1 LSTNPDFM
9 SQNSMTSGERRVAF
23 SMAGIFS
30 ARMLGL
36 FMIVPVFVDYAKELS
51 GYTVTLAGLAIG
63 IYGLSQALLQIPL
76 GMLSDRIGRKPVI
89 IGGLLVFA
97 LGSVVAALST
107 SIAGVILG
115 RALQG
120 SGAIA
125 SAVLALTADLTREE
139 QRIKVMA
146 FIGISIG
153 VSFALAMVLGPV
165 LHYWVGLSGIFWI
178 IALLAL
184 VGIGILILL
193 VPTPVVS
200 RFHRD
205 TQVEADWLRHA
216 VRNVQLLRLDFGI
229 FTLHAILMAT
239 FVVVP
244 GLLHGRL
251 GLAAGRDWVIYLP
264 TMLAG
269 MALIVPFIIL
279 AEKKRMLKQVF
290 VGAVALLAVAELGLA
305 SLGGSMVGMVI
316 MLLLFFAAFN
326 LLEAMLPSLVA
337 RLAPAAHKGTAMG
350 VYSSSQ
356 FMGVFAGGTVGGW
369 LLEHSGAAGVFIA
382 GAGMSAVWLLL
393 ALSMQKPG
401 YLSTQLLNGGTLD
414 KARAQQ
420 MAEALSRVAGVEEA
434 TVIGADGVAYLKVDK
449 RTLDVDSLRSF
460 SIAGHAA

>member
-1 LSTNPDFM
+1 MRQD
-9 SQNSMTSGERRVAF
+9 SMTPGERRIAV

-36 FMIVPVFVDYAKELS
+36 FMIVPVFVEYAKELT
-51 GYTVTLAGLAIG
+51 GYTATLAGLAIG

-107 SIAGVILG
+107 SMSGVILG

-120 SGAIA
+120 AGAIGA
-125 SAVLALTADLTREE
+125 AVLALTADLTREE
-139 QRIKVMA
+139 QRVKVMA

-153 VSFALAMVLGPV
+153 ISFALAMVLGPL
-165 LHYWVGLSGIFWI
+165 LHRWLGLAGLFWLI
-178 IALLAL
+178 GALAL
-184 VGIGILILL
+184 VAIGIVTLR
-193 VPTPVVS
+193 VPTPAVR

-205 TQVEADWLRHA
+205 TEVEIGWLRQA
-216 VRNVQLLRLDFGI
+216 LGNRQLLRLDFGI

-244 GLLHGRL
+244 GMLHAQP
-251 GLAAGRDWVIYLP
+251 GLAEGQDWLVYLP
-264 TMLAG
+264 TMVLG
-269 MALIVPFIIL
+269 MALIIPFIIL
-279 AEKKRMLKQVF
+279 AEKKRILKPVLA
-290 VGAVALLAVAELGLA
+290 GAVTVLILAELGLA
-305 SLGGSMVGMVI
+305 GLGGSMAGMVI

-356 FMGVFAGGTVGGW
+356 FLGIFAGGTVGGW
-369 LLEHSGAAGVFIA
+369 LLEYYGVAAVFLA
-382 GAGMSAVWLLL
+382 SAALAAAWLLL
-393 ALSMQKPG
+393 AVTMQKPG
-401 YLSTQLLNGGTLD
+401 YLSTKLLNVGTLD
-414 KARAQQ
+414 QARARQV
-420 MAEALSRVAGVEEA
+420 AEELSRVAGVEEA
-434 TVIGADGVAYLKVDK
+434 TVIAADGVAYLKVDK
-449 RTLDVDSLRSF
+449 QRLD
-460 SIAGHAA
+460 A